1 MKGLKKGPMS
11 FFIIF
16 TDLDGT
22 LLDHNTYGW
31 GEALPALELC
41 KQRHVPVVIVSSKT
55 RAEIEFLLRD
65 LPASGPFISENG
77 GGIFFPCTIFN
88 NPPPGTYLDKG
99 MWKWP
104 LGLSYKHL
112 IKQLHDIRTELGLD
126 IKGFS
131 DMSIKEISRLTG
143 LDQQASLLAAKR
155 EYDEPFIILK
165 EQERNGNAVFHAAN
179 ERDLT
184 VTIGGRFYHL
194 KGKNEKGLS
203 VKKLISWFKQY
214 HDDVSTIALG
224 DSPNDFLMLEQ
235 VDYPVLVR
243 SKNVFPELKMK
254 IPSLNITHDMGPIG
268 WNSAVLDILTE
279 KVEGIN
285 A

>member
-1 MKGLKKGPMS
+1 MGS
-11 FFIIF
+11 FIIF

-31 GEALPALELC
+31 EEALPALELC
-41 KQRHVPVVIVSSKT
+41 KKLHVPVVIVSSKT
-55 RAEIEFLLRD
+55 RAEIELLLCD

-77 GGIFFPCTIFN
+77 GGIFFPCIIFKD
-88 NPPPGTYLDKG
+88 PPPETSLDKG

-104 LGLSYKHL
+104 MGLSYKHL
-112 IKQLHDIRTELGLD
+112 IKELQGIRTELGLN

-131 DMSIKEISRLTG
+131 DMSIEEISRLTG
-143 LDQQASLLAAKR
+143 LDRQTSRLAAKR
-155 EYDEPFIILK
+155 EYDEPFIILE
-165 EQERNGNAVFHAAN
+165 EQEHDRKAVFHAAI
-179 ERDLT
+179 ERGLT

-194 KGKNEKGLS
+194 KGNNDKGLS
-203 VKKLISWFKQY
+203 VKKLISRYRQC
-214 HDDVSTIALG
+214 HDDILTIALG

-243 SKNVFPELKMK
+243 SKKVFPELVKK
-254 IPSLNITHDMGPIG
+254 IPGLRVTHDMGPTG
-268 WNSAVLDILTE
+268 WSSAVLDIL
-279 KVEGIN
+279 EGIN